1 MTRASRQAARW
12 QRYWD
17 KHAGGYDRIMAGW
30 DRRLFAGSREWA
42 CSRAVGDV
50 LEVAV
55 GTGLNLPHY
64 PAGSSLTGIDLSEA
78 MLDLARVRA
87 ADLGRAVTLRQGDA
101 QALPFGDASFDTAV
115 CTLGL
120 CAIPDP
126 EAALGEMVRVLR
138 PGGRLVLADHV
149 ASAAWPVR
157 AGQWLLERVTIPL
170 AGEHYLRRPYM
181 SVVAR
186 GLEVTEHERLR
197 LGLVERVVA
206 RTSG

>member
-1 MTRASRQAARW
+1 MTRAARRAARW

-17 KHAGGYDRIMAGW
+17 KQSGGYDRMMAGW

-42 CSRAVGDV
+42 CSRATGDV

-64 PAGSSLTGIDLSEA
+64 PAGVALTGVDLSDG
-78 MLDLARVRA
+78 MLDLARRRA
-87 ADLGRAVTLRQGDA
+87 ADLGRPVTLLQGDA
-101 QALPFGDASFDTAV
+101 HALPFDDASFDTTV

-120 CAIPDP
+120 CAIPDA

-138 PGGRLVLADHV
+138 PGGRLVLLDHV
-149 ASAAWPVR
+149 AASAWPVR
-157 AGQWLLERVTIPL
+157 AGQWLLERVTVPL
-170 AGEHYLRRPYM
+170 AGEHFLRRPYR

-186 GLEVTEHERLR
+186 GLEVTEHERFR
-197 LGLVERVVA
+197 LGLVERLVA

>member
-1 MTRASRQAARW
+1 MSRRTARW

-17 KHAGGYDRIMAGW
+17 DHAGSYDPMMARW

-42 CSRAVGDV
+42 CSRAAGEV

-64 PAGSSLTGIDLSEA
+64 PADATLTGIDLSDG
-78 MLDLARVRA
+78 MLDIARRRA

-101 QALPFGDASFDTAV
+101 QALPFDDASFDTAV

-120 CAIPDP
+120 CAIPDA

-138 PGGRLVLADHV
+138 PGGLLVLADHV
-149 ASAAWPVR
+149 AGSAWPVR
-157 AGQWLLERVTIPL
+157 AGQWLLERVSIPL
-170 AGEHYLRRPYM
+170 AGEHFRRRPYL

-186 GLEVTEHERLR
+186 GLDVTDHERFR
-197 LGLVERVVA
+197 LGLVERLAA
-206 RTSG
+206 RTTG